1 MTKVKNG
8 DTVFVHYTGK
18 LENGLIFDTSKSR
31 EPLEVKIG
39 EGMVIPGFEN
49 GLLEMSIGEKKVLEI
64 EKEDGYGEKND
75 YMIQEAP
82 KDKVPQDVKLGD
94 MLQATSPA
102 GPINFTVVEIKED
115 VVILDGNHP
124 LAGENLVFE
133 VEVVDIIVS

>member
-18 LENGLIFDTSKSR
+18 LENGLIFDTSISR

-49 GLLEMSIGEKKVLEI
+49 GLLEMSVGEKKVLEI
-64 EKEDGYGEKND
+64 EKGYGYGEKND

>member
-18 LENGLIFDTSKSR
+18 LENGLIFDTSIAR

-49 GLLEMSIGEKKVLEI
+49 GLLEMTVGEKKVLEI
-64 EKEDGYGEKND
+64 EKGEGYGDKND

-124 LAGENLVFE
+124 LAGEKLIFE

>member
-8 DTVFVHYTGK
+8 DTVYVHYTGK

-49 GLLEMSIGEKKVLEI
+49 GLLEMTVGEKKVLEI
-64 EKEDGYGEKND
+64 EKEDGYGDKND

-82 KDKVPQDVKLGD
+82 KDKVPHDVKLGD

-124 LAGENLVFE
+124 LAGEKLIFE
-133 VEVVDIIVS
+133 VELVDIIVS